1 MKPPSFLLIVLAC
14 SLALSGCSG
23 DRVEQGTVQVVTTL
37 FPLYDFSRQIG
48 GDRVSVNLLLP
59 PGVEAHV
66 YEPTPRDIVRI
77 VQADVFVYTGEAME
91 PWAED
96 LLAGVSRDSLV
107 VADSSQGILL
117 TEDPHFWLDPVQAK
131 VMVDNIAR
139 ALIQADPK
147 NRDYYEELTNIYKEK
162 LTALDRNIADAMAR
176 VQHRTILHSGHFAF
190 GYFAKRYN
198 LNHLSPY
205 AGFEPNSQPT
215 PKNIVE
221 LIKKMAALG
230 VKVIY
235 YEELLEPEVARVIV
249 QETGAEMLLLHG
261 VHNVSKQELAR
272 GVSYISIMEE
282 NLENLKIGL
291 GYE

>member
-1 MKPPSFLLIVLAC
+1 MLLIMAG
-14 SLALSGCSG
+14 SLALSGCYG
-23 DRVEQGTVQVVTTL
+23 GRVEQGTVQVVTTL

-48 GDRVSVNLLLP
+48 GDRVSVYLLLP

-66 YEPTPRDIVRI
+66 YEPTPQDIVRI

-96 LLAGVSRDSLV
+96 LLAGVSGDRLV
-107 VADSSQGILL
+107 GADSSQGILL
-117 TEDPHFWLDPVQAK
+117 TEDPHFWLDPARAK
-131 VMVDNIAR
+131 AMVGNIAR
-139 ALIQADPK
+139 ALIRADPE
-147 NRDYYEELTNIYKEK
+147 NRDYYEESAKIYKEK

-176 VQHRTILHSGHFAF
+176 VQQRTILHSGHFAF
-190 GYFAKRYN
+190 GYFTKRYG
-198 LNHLSPY
+198 LEHLSPY
-205 AGFEPNSQPT
+205 RGFEPNSQPT

-221 LIKKMAALG
+221 LINKMAALS

-235 YEELLEPEVARVIV
+235 YEELLEPEVGRVIT
-249 QETGAEMLLLHG
+249 QETGAEMMLLHG
-261 VHNVSKQELAR
+261 VHNVSKKELAR

>member
-117 TEDPHFWLDPVQAK
+117 TGDPHFWLDPVQAK